1 MMEVPTDAAPQ
12 IPLLSS
18 EEQIR
23 PVRLQ
28 KYFIKYSY
36 TGRNSFVGYKWFDC
50 FG

>member
-1 MMEVPTDAAPQ
+1 MMEVPTHAAPQ

-28 KYFIKYSY
+28 KKTISSNIPR
-36 TGRNSFVGYKWFDC
+36 TVSNSISILMQNLS
-50 FG
+50 